1 LDPRANFL
9 SEAAA
14 IAPEQI
20 SQGKENRS
28 EIVLSLQQSNN
39 HPKAMGRPQARAAW
53 VNWNASTRKEP
64 AWTPS

>member
-39 HPKAMGRPQARAAW
+39 HPKAMVRP
-53 VNWNASTRKEP
+53 
-64 AWTPS
+64 